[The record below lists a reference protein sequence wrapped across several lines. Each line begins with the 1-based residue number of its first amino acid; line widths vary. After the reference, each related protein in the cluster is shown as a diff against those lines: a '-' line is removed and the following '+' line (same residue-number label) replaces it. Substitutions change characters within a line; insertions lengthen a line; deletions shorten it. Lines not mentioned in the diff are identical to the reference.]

1 MVTATLEKRFTELTT
16 VSNAEHNQSVRY
28 SMYMLRRVYKA
39 KYRQG
44 KLVASLVQKQQKIYE
59 SAGRSKGTV
68 YFNAGTVP
76 GEPDTVVL
84 EWTQD
89 NLGSPYMSGGSIP
102 REALQ
107 VGGQVREHIESQE
120 IEFWELMTPEKMDDV

>member
-1 MVTATLEKRFTELTT
+1 
-16 VSNAEHNQSVRY
+16 
-28 SMYMLRRVYKA
+28 MYMLRRVYKA

-44 KLVASLVQKQQKIYE
+44 KLVASLVQKQQKTYE

-76 GEPDTVVL
+76 GEPDRVVL

-89 NLGSPYMSGGSIP
+89 TLGSPYMSGGSIP

-107 VGGQVREHIESQE
+107 VGGQVREHIEGQE
-120 IEFWELMTPEKMDDV
+120 IEFWELMTPDKMDDV

>member
-1 MVTATLEKRFTELTT
+1 
-16 VSNAEHNQSVRY
+16 
-28 SMYMLRRVYKA
+28 MYMLRRVYKA
-39 KYRQG
+39 KHRQG

-76 GEPDTVVL
+76 GESDTVVL

-89 NLGSPYMSGGSIP
+89 TLDSPYMSGGSIP

-120 IEFWELMTPEKMDDV
+120 IEFWELMTQEKMDDV

>member
-1 MVTATLEKRFTELTT
+1 
-16 VSNAEHNQSVRY
+16 
-28 SMYMLRRVYKA
+28 MYMLRRVYKA
-39 KYRQG
+39 KHRHG

-59 SAGRSKGTV
+59 ASGRSTGTV

-76 GEPDTVVL
+76 GEPDQVVL

-89 NLGSPYMSGGSIP
+89 TLESPYMSGGSIP
-102 REALQ
+102 SEALQ

-120 IEFWELMTPEKMDDV
+120 IEFWELMTPAKMDDV

>member
-1 MVTATLEKRFTELTT
+1 
-16 VSNAEHNQSVRY
+16 
-28 SMYMLRRVYKA
+28 MYMLRRVYKA
-39 KYRQG
+39 KNRQG
-44 KLVASLVQKQQKIYE
+44 KLVASLVRKQQKIYE

-76 GEPDTVVL
+76 GEPDQVVL

-89 NLGSPYMSGGSIP
+89 NLGSPYLSGGSIP

-120 IEFWELMTPEKMDDV
+120 IEFWELMTPDKMDDV

>member
-1 MVTATLEKRFTELTT
+1 
-16 VSNAEHNQSVRY
+16 
-28 SMYMLRRVYKA
+28 MYMLRRVYKA

-44 KLVASLVQKQQKIYE
+44 KFVASLVRKQQDIYE
-59 SAGRSKGTV
+59 SAGRSEGTV

-76 GEPDTVVL
+76 GEPDSVVL

-89 NLGSPYMSGGSIP
+89 TLGSPYLSGGGIP
-102 REALQ
+102 VEALQ
-107 VGGQVREHIESQE
+107 VGGQVREHIESQH

>member
-1 MVTATLEKRFTELTT
+1 MLGRFRA
-16 VSNAEHNQSVRY
+16 N
-28 SMYMLRRVYKA
+28 
-39 KYRQG
+39 
-44 KLVASLVQKQQKIYE
+44 
-59 SAGRSKGTV
+59 
-68 YFNAGTVP
+68 
-76 GEPDTVVL
+76 PDIVVL

-89 NLGSPYMSGGSIP
+89 TLGSPYMSGGSIP

>member
-1 MVTATLEKRFTELTT
+1 
-16 VSNAEHNQSVRY
+16 
-28 SMYMLRRVYKA
+28 MYMLRRVYQA
-39 KYRQG
+39 KHRQG
-44 KLVASLVQKQQKIYE
+44 KLVASLVRKQQDIYE
-59 SAGRSKGTV
+59 SAGRSKGAV

-76 GEPDTVVL
+76 GEAGQVVL

-89 NLGSPYMSGGSIP
+89 TLGSPYVSRSGIP

-107 VGGQVREHIESQE
+107 FGAKVQEHIESQH

>member
-1 MVTATLEKRFTELTT
+1 
-16 VSNAEHNQSVRY
+16 
-28 SMYMLRRVYKA
+28 MYMLRRVYKA

-84 EWTQD
+84 EWAQD

-102 REALQ
+102 TEALQ
-107 VGGQVREHIESQE
+107 VGGQVREHIESQS

>member
-1 MVTATLEKRFTELTT
+1 
-16 VSNAEHNQSVRY
+16 
-28 SMYMLRRVYKA
+28 MYMIRRVYKA

-76 GEPDTVVL
+76 GEPD
-84 EWTQD
+84 
-89 NLGSPYMSGGSIP
+89 SSS
-102 REALQ
+102 A
-107 VGGQVREHIESQE
+107 
-120 IEFWELMTPEKMDDV
+120 

>member
-1 MVTATLEKRFTELTT
+1 
-16 VSNAEHNQSVRY
+16 
-28 SMYMLRRVYKA
+28 MYMLRRVYKA
-39 KYRQG
+39 IYREG
-44 KLVASLVQKQQKIYE
+44 KLVASLVRKQQDIYE

-89 NLGSPYMSGGSIP
+89 TLGSPYVSSGGIP
-102 REALQ
+102 AEALQ
-107 VGGQVREHIESQE
+107 VGAQVREHIESQH
-120 IEFWELMTPEKMDDV
+120 IEFWELMTPEKMDKV